1 MPTLAS
7 TRPYV
12 YFLLFCSQTYSNP
25 PFQCKTCE
33 WLDHARSNCSSTCVM
48 SVHALWHAGIFVC
61 LCVCVC
67 VCVCLCV
74 CPLCYWLFVA
84 HFDSRH
90 FSTNNQCF
98 HCACSD
104 SSSACVVKSHLIY
117 TCAMS
122 IHVSNPNRHDQT
134 CITSKHVQCPCMCQ
148 IQINMSKH
156 VSHSNMCNVQ
166 ACVKSKQTCPNMYHI
181 QTCAMS
187 MHVSNPNKHVQT
199 CITSKHV
206 QCPSMCQIQTSAMFK
221 HGSYRYIHTCI
232 ISSCRHPY
240 VPAAAR
246 RPLLCALP
254 SWYCSSLRIQ
264 RREQGR
270 HPEPS
275 QHVSAYVFVQNW
287 SSHTLGHNINND
299 TSLLGWPKPYIHTVY
314 DRMYGD
320 FPAKNTV

>member
-166 ACVKSKQTCPNMYHI
+166 ACVKSKQVPCLNMGHIVISIHASYHHAGI
-181 QTCAMS
+181 RM
-187 MHVSNPNKHVQT
+187 
-199 CITSKHV
+199 
-206 QCPSMCQIQTSAMFK
+206 
-221 HGSYRYIHTCI
+221 Y
-232 ISSCRHPY
+232 
-240 VPAAAR
+240 
-246 RPLLCALP
+246 PLLLDAHFFAPFHRDIAHLSGFKGASKGAIQNLLNTWALTYLSKTDQVIP
-254 SWYCSSLRIQ
+254 
-264 RREQGR
+264 
-270 HPEPS
+270 
-275 QHVSAYVFVQNW
+275 
-287 SSHTLGHNINND
+287 
-299 TSLLGWPKPYIHTVY
+299 
-314 DRMYGD
+314 
-320 FPAKNTV
+320 